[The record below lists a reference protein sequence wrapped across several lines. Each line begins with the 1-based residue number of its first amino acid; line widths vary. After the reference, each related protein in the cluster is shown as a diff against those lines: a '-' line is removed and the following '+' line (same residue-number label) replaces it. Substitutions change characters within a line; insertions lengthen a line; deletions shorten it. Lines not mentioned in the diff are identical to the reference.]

1 MMLLSRLLQERQELL
16 KMGRVLF
23 IALGLGGKQQIA
35 ERAG

>member
-23 IALGLGGKQQIA
+23 MRWGSGESSK
-35 ERAG
+35 